1 MAKNKVYIDV
11 VVDDKGTTKKVAIS
25 SKALGNQLD
34 GLAGST
40 EKNSKKQKE
49 LKENT
54 DKTNK
59 SQRGINK
66 TAASGAKNFANMS
79 SSISGGLVPA
89 YATLAANI
97 FAITAVFEFFSKAA
111 DTANLVAGQE
121 ALAISTGVA
130 YKTISNSIKD
140 ATGAQLS
147 YKEAASAAAIG
158 TASGLSPDQ
167 LTRLGKAAADTS
179 LVLGRDLTD
188 SFNRLIRGVTKAEPE
203 LLDELGIIL
212 RLKPATEKYA
222 DSIGKAASELSAFE
236 RSQAVA
242 NEVLEQAERKFGDVA
257 DKADKSGQAINR
269 LKTSFDRLLESLQL
283 TVSGNL
289 APFFDFLASNTTAL
303 IASLGFLGSGIL
315 KSLTPAGP
323 KLTTISEAAGT
334 AEKSL
339 RGLAK
344 SGSNLGDRLLRGA
357 PLSSSDFKQ
366 LEKSARAANST
377 VLNVTKNT
385 RDQVLNYIRTMQT
398 NQQLMLAE
406 TSTGFKKW
414 GAQVGASISGTY
426 TESGRLLGS
435 MKLLGKAL
443 TSLLRLV
450 PYLGIALLAFEGIKN
465 VIDPMRE
472 LTEEEK
478 KTAKAA
484 KDFDA
489 KLKLLNEEIEA
500 SEDVLKTQRISLD
513 DFAIGLGNVVNS
525 ADLLKN
531 IDIYQSLKS
540 KDPER
545 AKISLENLEDTIV
558 RLSKIDPEFSKLTED
573 FREGKELTGEQ
584 RKELILLSNKYIEGS
599 QALQRFNDS
608 YQQTQDALNKVAG
621 TSQTT
626 ALSNLVE
633 SYKKTNLESQK
644 GIEIKRRAADI
655 AATEATESVNAITE
669 VATALGT
676 QRTQLQ
682 EVQKLESRRGGQK
695 SLIAGLKK
703 TIALSEKKLLNAQ
716 AESEQAQENLDTQ
729 RLELEESEKLLRIQN
744 KQQTVF
750 ENANTKLI
758 SSQEKRLTLE
768 EEISQKK
775 TLGITIDQKRTN
787 LALQETSDKIK
798 LLKAEEA
805 VVSAKAAQEAL
816 KVSERNATQ
825 SELDTAQ
832 ASVEAA
838 QAKKRIIENTNR
850 LNVESRA
857 IEDEKLE
864 YQKTLNQQKEKELS
878 NTEKLNRLL
887 LEQKRIQAGIAPGV
901 FGFEQAAAQRDA
913 DITVSAGKLGSSL
926 TERNNAATNLERA
939 QEQAKNNKIE
949 QAALIQ
955 AQERYQ
961 TAQNS
966 FNLAVLEYEILK
978 NQEQALKNQVL
989 AESEL
994 IRFRREQF
1002 SLNPMQDA
1010 FNQKV
1015 LEYKQKGIPIDQQTL
1030 GFLKAQVEEQ
1040 HAMNEMIELQEG
1052 LRSSLQQGMAAGFE
1066 GLITGTKSVKQAFG
1080 DMATGILK
1088 MLAQMIS
1095 QMLAARILMSIF
1107 GLAMPALSSG
1117 GAQGQNLVAGVGDLG
1132 PGINTDPGNLSAG
1145 LFRYGGIA
1153 EPGGYSTG
1161 GIARGSQAGYPAIL
1175 HGTEAVVPLPNG
1187 KSIPVEMNNSQAT
1200 SNNSV
1205 VVNVAMGEGTS
1216 KQSQEESQGT
1226 NSSQLGKL
1234 IAGAVQRELQE
1245 QQRPGGILS
1254 PYGAAR

>member
-130 YKTISNSIKD
+130 YKTISNAIKD

-222 DSIGKAASELSAFE
+222 ASIGKTASELSAFE

-257 DKADKSGQAINR
+257 DRADKSGQAINR

-283 TVSGNL
+283 TLSGNL

-334 AEKSL
+334 AEDSL

-344 SGSNLGDRLLRGA
+344 SGSKLGDKLLSGA
-357 PLSSSDFKQ
+357 ALSNDDFKQ
-366 LEKSARAANST
+366 LERSAKAANST
-377 VLNVTKNT
+377 VLDVTKNT
-385 RDQVLNYIRTMQT
+385 RDQVLKNIGTMQT
-398 NQQLMLAE
+398 NQEIMLAE

-414 GAQVGASISGTY
+414 GAQARAQIKGTY
-426 TESGRLLGS
+426 IESGKLVGS
-435 MKLLGKAL
+435 FKLLGKGL

-450 PYLGIALLAFEGIKN
+450 PYLGIALLAFEGLKKWK
-465 VIDPMRE
+465 DSMSE
-472 LTEEEK
+472 LTEEQK
-478 KTAKAA
+478 KAAKAA
-484 KDFDA
+484 DDFDA
-489 KLKLLNEEIEA
+489 KLELLNDELKS
-500 SEDVLKTQRISLD
+500 SENVLKIQRISLD
-513 DFAIGLGNVVNS
+513 EFAVGLGNVVNS

-531 IDIYQSLKS
+531 IDIYESLKS
-540 KDPER
+540 KDPEK
-545 AKISLENLEDTIV
+545 AEISLGRLEATIM
-558 RLSKIDPEFSKLTED
+558 RLSKIDPEFSKLTKD
-573 FREGKELTGEQ
+573 FREGKELTKGQ
-584 RKELILLSNKYIEGS
+584 RKELILLSNKYIEGGQS
-599 QALQRFNDS
+599 LQRFNDS
-608 YQQTQDALNKVAG
+608 YQQTQDALGKVAG

-626 ALSNLVE
+626 ALSTLVE
-633 SYKKTNLESQK
+633 TYGKM
-644 GIEIKRRAADI
+644 
-655 AATEATESVNAITE
+655 TESAAKANVNISTGIRLSNSTAESAEHQLE
-669 VATALGT
+669 VAQNILKEEKESLRV
-676 QRTQLQ
+676 QRELFEVKRTQPLR
-682 EVQKLESRRGGQK
+682 KPLEDAQRAVE
-695 SLIAGLKK
+695 IAEQNVAVAKR
-703 TIALSEKKLLNAQ
+703 ENN
-716 AESEQAQENLDTQ
+716 QAQENQAAQQERKKELDKQ
-729 RLELEESEKLLRIQN
+729 NALLEEQRDIFNKANDDIIANQKERLSLEK
-744 KQQTVF
+744 
-750 ENANTKLI
+750 
-758 SSQEKRLTLE
+758 
-768 EEISQKK
+768 EISEQK

-787 LALQETSDKIK
+787 LALQEKSDKIS
-798 LLKAEEA
+798 LLKAEEDLLA
-805 VVSAKAAQEAL
+805 REA
-816 KVSERNATQ
+816 ERLALLQ
-825 SELDTAQ
+825 QPFKMSELTTLTNA
-832 ASVEAA
+832 VEAA
-838 QAKKRIIENTNR
+838 RDRVAILKNTNR
-850 LNVESRA
+850 LNAESRG
-857 IEDEKLE
+857 IEDEKLNF
-864 YQKTLNQQKEKELS
+864 QKTLNKQKEKELLS
-878 NTEKLNRLL
+878 TKELNRLL
-887 LEQKRIQAGIAPGV
+887 LEQKRIQAGITPGV
-901 FGFEQAAAQRDA
+901 FGFEQAKQERNTRRDLALKAPLNAGNELQAAKANTVRLEAQERRGDASKQDVLAAKETEQAAQRKYDLTLLTL
-913 DITVSAGKLGSSL
+913 DTILNEEQSL
-926 TERNNAATNLERA
+926 N
-939 QEQAKNNKIE
+939 
-949 QAALIQ
+949 
-955 AQERYQ
+955 
-961 TAQNS
+961 
-966 FNLAVLEYEILK
+966 
-978 NQEQALKNQVL
+978 NQVL

-994 IRFRREQF
+994 LRFRREQF

-1015 LEYKQKGIPIDQQTL
+1015 LEYKQKGIYIDQRTL
-1030 GFLKAQVEEQ
+1030 DFLKAQVEEQ
-1040 HAMNEMIELQEG
+1040 YAMNEMIKLQEG
-1052 LRSSLQQGMAAGFE
+1052 LRSSLEQGMAAGFE

-1095 QMLAARILMSIF
+1095 QMLAARILMSAF
-1107 GLAMPALSSG
+1107 GLAMPGLGFGGASGASG
-1117 GAQGQNLVAGVGDLG
+1117 GTTAPLTIP
-1132 PGINTDPGNLSAG
+1132 PGS
-1145 LFRYGGIA
+1145 FRYGGIA

>member
-34 GLAGST
+34 GLASST

-79 SSISGGLVPA
+79 SSITGGLVPA

-222 DSIGKAASELSAFE
+222 ASIGKVASELSAFE

-283 TVSGNL
+283 TLSGNL

-334 AEKSL
+334 AEKSI

-344 SGSNLGDRLLRGA
+344 SGSKLGDKLLKGTA
-357 PLSSSDFKQ
+357 LSNDDFKQ
-366 LEKSARAANST
+366 LERSAKAANST
-377 VLNVTKNT
+377 VINVTKNT
-385 RDQVLNYIRTMQT
+385 EDQVLRSIRTMQT

-414 GAQVGASISGTY
+414 GAQARASISGTY
-426 TESGRLLGS
+426 AESGKLFGS
-435 MKLLGKAL
+435 IKLLGKGL
-443 TSLLRLV
+443 TGLLRLV
-450 PYLGIALLAFEGIKN
+450 PYLGIALLAFEGIRN
-465 VIDPMRE
+465 VVNSMRE
-472 LTEEEK
+472 LTEEQR

-484 KDFDA
+484 KDFDE
-489 KLKLLNEEIEA
+489 KLKLLNEELES
-500 SEDVLKTQRISLD
+500 SENVLKIQRISLD
-513 DFAIGLGNVVNS
+513 DFAVGLGNVVNS

-545 AKISLENLEDTIV
+545 AKISLQRLEATIM
-558 RLSKIDPEFSKLTED
+558 RLSKIDPEFSKLTKD
-573 FREGKELTGEQ
+573 FREGKELTKEQ
-584 RKELILLSNKYIEGS
+584 RKELILLSNKYIEGG

-608 YQQTQDALNKVAG
+608 YQQTQDALGKVAG

-626 ALSNLVE
+626 SLSTLVETYGKMTESAAKANVNISTGIRLSNSTAE
-633 SYKKTNLESQK
+633 SAEHQLEVAQNILKEEKESLRVQK
-644 GIEIKRRAADI
+644 ELFEIKRTNPLRKPLEDAKRAVEI
-655 AATEATESVNAITE
+655 AEQN
-669 VATALGT
+669 VAVA
-676 QRTQLQ
+676 
-682 EVQKLESRRGGQK
+682 
-695 SLIAGLKK
+695 
-703 TIALSEKKLLNAQ
+703 EKENK
-716 AESEQAQENLDTQ
+716 QAQKNQAAQQQRKKELDKQNALIESQ
-729 RLELEESEKLLRIQN
+729 RDIFK
-744 KQQTVF
+744 K
-750 ENANTKLI
+750 ANDDIIANQK
-758 SSQEKRLTLE
+758 ERLTLE
-768 EEISQKK
+768 KEISEKK

-787 LALQETSDKIK
+787 LALQEKSDKIS
-798 LLKAEEA
+798 LLKAEEDLL
-805 VVSAKAAQEAL
+805 AKEAQRLAL
-816 KVSERNATQ
+816 LQQPFKM
-825 SELDTAQ
+825 SELAALTDA
-832 ASVEAA
+832 VEAA
-838 QAKKRIIENTNR
+838 KERVAILKNTNR
-850 LNVESRA
+850 LNAESRG
-857 IEDEKLE
+857 IEDEKLDF
-864 YQKTLNQQKEKELS
+864 QKTLNEQKEIELLS
-878 NTEKLNRLL
+878 TEKLNKLL
-887 LEQKRIQAGIAPGV
+887 LKQKQIQAGITPGV
-901 FGFEQAAAQRDA
+901 FGFRQAKQERNARRDSAIAAASDPGVRNELMAARSNRERLEALEKQNKASRADVLVAKEAEQAAQR
-913 DITVSAGKLGSSL
+913 KLDLTLLTLDTILNEEQSL
-926 TERNNAATNLERA
+926 H
-939 QEQAKNNKIE
+939 
-949 QAALIQ
+949 
-955 AQERYQ
+955 
-961 TAQNS
+961 
-966 FNLAVLEYEILK
+966 
-978 NQEQALKNQVL
+978 NQVL

-994 IRFRREQF
+994 VRFRREQF

-1015 LEYKQKGIPIDQQTL
+1015 VEYKQRGIHIEQQTL
-1030 GFLKAQVEEQ
+1030 DFLRAQIEEQ

-1066 GLITGTKSVKQAFG
+1066 GLITGTKSVKQAFS

-1107 GLAMPALSSG
+1107 GLAMPGLSYG
-1117 GAQGQNLVAGVGDLG
+1117 GAQAVTLPGGVGDVG
-1132 PGINTDPGNLSAG
+1132 SSINTNAGNISAG
-1145 LFRYGGIA
+1145 LFKG
-1153 EPGGYSTG
+1153 PGEYSTG

-1216 KQSQEESQGT
+1216 KQSQGESQGA
-1226 NSSQLGKL
+1226 NSSQLGRL